1 MWLTFKTVRSEVKQ
15 SGVVASVFN
24 FFQGRATAFAIVFSI
39 VGIVLA
45 FTGQLTSDYSLFVAS
60 IQTLVF
66 AHSCKE
72 DWHEQ
77 RMTALKQQPVDATSV
92 PGTEPVP
99 PDPCPATP
107 PKGVSE

>member
-1 MWLTFKTVRSEVKQ
+1 MWLSFKTVRAEVKQ
-15 SGVVASVFN
+15 GDGVVASVFN

-45 FTGQLTSDYSLFVAS
+45 FTGQLTTDFSLFVAS

-77 RMTALKQQPVDATSV
+77 RMTALQQQPRDSTSV

-99 PDPCPATP
+99 PADPCPT
-107 PKGVSE
+107 KGGSE